1 MKPQLKAERV
11 AISPLPDKLD
21 AVIQA
26 NAIQLEQVIINLIT
40 NGMQA
45 MEGQEIKQLNLE
57 FEHHTSSNSEQCIQL
72 HIDDNGPG
80 FAHDTPQQFFEP
92 FHTTKKNGLGLG
104 LSISQ
109 QIIRGINGELT
120 HAKSPLGGARFTICL
135 PLITE
140 QQNNNND

>member
-1 MKPQLKAERV
+1 
-11 AISPLPDKLD
+11 
-21 AVIQA
+21 
-26 NAIQLEQVIINLIT
+26 
-40 NGMQA
+40 

-57 FEHHTSSNSEQCIQL
+57 FEYHTNANSERCIQI

-120 HAKSPLGGARFTICL
+120 HAKSPLGGARFTTCL